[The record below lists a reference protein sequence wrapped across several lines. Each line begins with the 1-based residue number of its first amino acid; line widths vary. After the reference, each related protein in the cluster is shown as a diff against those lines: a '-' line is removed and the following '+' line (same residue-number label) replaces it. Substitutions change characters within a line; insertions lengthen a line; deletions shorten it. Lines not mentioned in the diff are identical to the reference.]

1 MNIKSLKIGGHAAL
15 APMAGVADRAMREL
29 CMGYGAGYCVGELTS
44 AKGVSLN
51 DKKSEL
57 LLSVSDNERPMASQ
71 IFGSDPKTMA
81 TAAQKAMDF
90 CPDFID
96 INMGCPAPKVAK
108 SGGGSAMME
117 TPKLAAEVVNAVVN
131 AVDVPVTVKMRAG
144 IDDEHINAVELAKL
158 CESAGAAAITVHGR
172 TRKQMYAPPVNLE
185 IIKQVKQAVNIPVI
199 GNGDIRSCQDAAL
212 MYEKTGCD
220 YIMVGRAACGAP
232 WIFQQINAYLDE
244 TRYIPDPP
252 LSVRLLTLQKQV
264 KMMVEYKGE
273 RVAMREARKHAA
285 YYMRGLRG
293 AASFRQDCSSL
304 TVYDDLL
311 RLCENV
317 YKNAIE

>member
-1 MNIKSLKIGGHAAL
+1 
-15 APMAGVADRAMREL
+15 
-29 CMGYGAGYCVGELTS
+29 MGYGAGYCVGELTS

-90 CPDFID
+90 HPDFID

-117 TPKLAAEVVNAVVN
+117 TPELAAEVVNAVVN

-317 YKNAIE
+317 YKNAME